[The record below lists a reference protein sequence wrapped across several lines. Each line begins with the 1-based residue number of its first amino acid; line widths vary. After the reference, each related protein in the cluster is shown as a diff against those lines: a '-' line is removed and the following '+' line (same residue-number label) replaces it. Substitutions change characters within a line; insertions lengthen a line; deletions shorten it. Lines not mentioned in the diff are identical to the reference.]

1 MPAAVTAISVV
12 LLVMVVVIVLQDLT
26 EYEGSSRLGS
36 IATSVGIVT
45 AMGFIALG
53 AAERMRLYHGPSFF
67 LSRGFLGSV
76 VAILCIWYAFNDD
89 FRGRK

>member
-26 EYEGSSRLGS
+26 GYEGSSRLGS
-36 IATSVGIVT
+36 IATSVGMVT
-45 AMGFIALG
+45 AVGFIAFG
-53 AAERMRLYHGPSFF
+53 VVERMRLYHGPSFF
-67 LSRGFLGSV
+67 LSRGFLASV

-89 FRGRK
+89 VHGRK